1 LLVAFFAAFFVEP
14 GVAVADAA
22 FAATPEAFLATRL
35 TFAQR
40 AFIAAEI
47 LARPAADILRRG

>member
-1 LLVAFFAAFFVEP
+1 VP
-14 GVAVADAA
+14 DAA
-22 FAATPEAFLATRL
+22 FAATPDAFLATRL